1 VHVAERAGLVTMLA
15 IVIAF
20 GIHSAID
27 WTWFFS
33 GVTIPA
39 LACAGWL
46 AGRGPLSEPVGRG
59 APRRPTKSPSA
70 AGLVLAIVAIA
81 IGVVWVVWQPLRSS
95 DADASAVNELLAG
108 RTGAALTD
116 AQTAVSADP
125 VSANA
130 LWELSE
136 IHVATGDRAAARAD
150 LVRAT
155 SRQSEN
161 PETWQRLGEFDLR
174 HGQPRLA
181 VAELDRAVGLDL
193 TAVQPLW
200 DLSAAYVALH
210 SLSPARQALADA
222 TARQPRNPQTFL
234 QLGQFDLR
242 HGAPQAAVP
251 EFQTAL
257 ALGAPAAPTNA
268 QIARAQAAFN
278 AQQKRA
284 AAAAKAAAH
293 RRSAR

>member
-1 VHVAERAGLVTMLA
+1 MLA
-15 IVIAF
+15 VVITF

-27 WTWFFS
+27 WTWFFP

-46 AGRGPLSEPVGRG
+46 AGRGPLSEPVGR
-59 APRRPTKSPSA
+59 AARKRLTNSPAA
-70 AGLVLAIVAIA
+70 AGTVLAIAAIA
-81 IGVVWVVWQPLRSS
+81 VGAVWVVWQPLRSA

-108 RTGAALTD
+108 RTNAALAD

-136 IHVATGDRAAARAD
+136 IHVATGDLTAARAD

-155 SRQSEN
+155 SRQRDN

-174 HGQPRLA
+174 YNHPRLA
-181 VAELDRAVGLDL
+181 VAELAKAVGLDL

-200 DLSAAYVALH
+200 DLSTAYIALH
-210 SLSPARQALADA
+210 NLSAARTVLADA
-222 TARQPRNPQTFL
+222 RLRQPLNPEAFL
-234 QLGQFDLR
+234 ELGQFDLR
-242 HGAPQAAVP
+242 FHAPQVAVA
-251 EFQTAL
+251 EFQGAL
-257 ALGAPAAPTNA
+257 ALGAPAAQTKRL
-268 QIARAQAAFN
+268 IARAQAALN

-284 AAAAKAAAH
+284 AAAARKGAR
-293 RRSAR
+293 RRSAH